1 MVDSVLDFTPGPGN
15 VAWNDFTN
23 PCPVRILYRQPAD
36 SRAAPD
42 RALIHGM
49 RKASVMP
56 IMSSL
61 SPITPPTNRVV
72 VP

>member
-1 MVDSVLDFTPGPGN
+1 MVDSVLNFTPGPGN

-49 RKASVMP
+49 RKASVMGANNEQ
-56 IMSSL
+56 SQSHN
-61 SPITPPTNRVV
+61 PTH
-72 VP
+72 